1 MKKSLILRFSLIGAV
16 LVAWAVAM
24 HPLHDRPF
32 LPTFEKMAAPKVN
45 KYRAAITEAKAD
57 IAAAQKALA
66 GMADKQSDEAKQET
80 EKLKAAQDKL
90 ARNTRYVDDYEKV
103 IKDARAMMDR
113 KEDPVRA
120 EYKALQ
126 LAAQGSENMAGISLY
141 RYVPVTGIS
150 QPSNSLV
157 ISHIRKKTRATLRLG
172 LDLGG
177 GTEFILGFDPKDKKK
192 LPRSEWKATQD
203 KIIEIM
209 RNRVDRPGIVEPE
222 IKPLGDS
229 SISLKMP
236 SVTEDGKAD
245 VRQTIM
251 ETAKLTFNLVAKNND
266 EMVKKLE
273 ANPDTFVPDPAYRLA
288 KIRNVRRDGSVSV
301 EKVFITRQP
310 SRVLGSDVVK
320 AQAGYD
326 QLQGWT
332 VNMTF
337 NKRGDT
343 AFGKLTGDH
352 IGERLAIVLD
362 GRVYSAPNIKGRID
376 GGRAEITGSFSAEEA
391 SRLANVIASGNLP
404 VKIVIDSEFG
414 TDPILGA
421 ASIKSGTQAA
431 IWGLIAVLVFMLV
444 YYRFAGFVAV
454 LALLANI
461 LLVFGTLALSGATIT
476 LPGIAGVV
484 LTIGMAVDANVLIF
498 ERIREEIRNGKSI
511 GNAVK
516 AGYKRA
522 FLTIFDANLTT
533 LITALILYRVG
544 TGPIRGFAV
553 TLSIGIVSSMFTA
566 LFMTRAIFDLCI
578 FKGFLKNLNMFCL
591 IKDSTF
597 DFLKY
602 RIAAFV
608 ISGSLIVIGLV
619 GAGVRGNDIFSI
631 DFAGGTEATFRVKG
645 DVKPKPTDVTQAMAS
660 IGYDDCRV
668 TYKYAGATSDRMMEI
683 VTTLSSSKLN
693 FSKMEDTLNATFEGA
708 QFKHEQTTSIGSV
721 IGKEFRFKAIWA
733 GILAV
738 VAIIIY
744 VSFRFEFAYGVAS
757 VVALLHDVVIA
768 AGVFL
773 LFGRQLSL
781 PVVAALLT
789 IMGYSLNDT
798 IVVFDRIREDLGLLK
813 QKSYKDIINL
823 SINQTLSRTLLTSFT
838 TLIVVIILVL
848 FGGGAVNDFA
858 LVMLIGVIVGTYS
871 SIFVA
876 SAIIATWH
884 KPTHKEKGT
893 RSNLRGAESTV

>member
-1 MKKSLILRFSLIGAV
+1 MKRSLILRFTLIGAV
-16 LVAWAVAM
+16 LVAWAVSL
-24 HPLHDRPF
+24 HPLKDRPF
-32 LPTFEKMAAPKVN
+32 LGMFEQISAQKVDGYRSATKEAEAA
-45 KYRAAITEAKAD
+45 
-57 IAAAQKALA
+57 IAAAEEALA
-66 GMADKQSDEAKQET
+66 AVTDKESEKAKELRAQ
-80 EKLKAAQDKL
+80 LKAAQDKL
-90 ARNTRYVDDYEKV
+90 ARNARLVADYETV
-103 IKDARAMMDR
+103 VSDARAMMTR
-113 KEDPVRA
+113 EEDPVRA

-126 LAAQGSENMAGISLY
+126 LAAQGNEEEAGISLY
-141 RYVPVTGIS
+141 NYAPVTGIS
-150 QPSNSLV
+150 QPSNALV
-157 ISHIRKKTRATLRLG
+157 ISNIRKKTRATLRLG

-177 GTEFILGFDPKDKKK
+177 GTEFILGFDPVDKKS

-209 RNRVDRPGIVEPE
+209 RNRVDRLGIVEPE

-245 VRQTIM
+245 VRETIT
-251 ETAKLTFNLVAKNND
+251 ETAKLTFHLVHKD
-266 EMVKKLE
+266 SDQMVKRME
-273 ANPDTFVPDPAYRLA
+273 ANPDTFVRDPAYRLA
-288 KIRNVRRDGSVSV
+288 KIRNERRDGSVSI

-310 SRVLGSDVVK
+310 SRVRGSDVVK
-320 AQAGYD
+320 AQAGYVE
-326 QLQGWT
+326 LRGWT
-332 VNMTF
+332 VNLTF
-337 NKRGDT
+337 NRRGDT
-343 AFGKLTGDH
+343 AFSRLTGEH
-352 IGERLAIVLD
+352 VNERLAIVLD

-376 GGRAEITGSFSAEEA
+376 GGSAEITGSFSAEEA
-391 SRLANVIASGNLP
+391 ARLANVIASGNLP

-414 TDPILGA
+414 TDPVLGA
-421 ASIKSGTQAA
+421 DSIKSGTQAA
-431 IWGLIAVLVFMLV
+431 LWGLIAVLIFMLV

-476 LPGIAGVV
+476 LPGIAGIV

-498 ERIREEIRNGKSI
+498 ERIREEIKNGKSI

-522 FLTIFDANLTT
+522 FVTIFDANLTT

-553 TLSIGIVSSMFTA
+553 TLSIGIVASMFTA

-578 FKGFLKNLNMFCL
+578 FKGFLKKLTMASL
-591 IKDSTF
+591 VSDSKV

-602 RIAAFV
+602 RTTALI
-608 ISGSLIVIGLV
+608 ISASLIIIGLV
-619 GAGVRGNDIFSI
+619 GAGIRGKDIMSI
-631 DFAGGTEATFRVKG
+631 DFAGGTAATFRVTG
-645 DVKPKPTDVTQAMAS
+645 AEKPDPSAVSQAMAS
-660 IGYDDCRV
+660 IGYDGCQAG
-668 TYKYAGATSDRMMEI
+668 YKYAGGASARMLEV
-683 VTTLSSSKLN
+683 VTTQGSSELD
-693 FSKMEDTLNATFEGA
+693 FQKMEDVLTATFKDATFEHA
-708 QFKHEQTTSIGSV
+708 QTTSIGSV
-721 IGKEFRFKAIWA
+721 IGEEFRSKAIWA
-733 GILAV
+733 GVLAV

-744 VSFRFEFAYGVAS
+744 VSFRFEFAYGIAS
-757 VVALLHDVVIA
+757 VVALLHDVAIA
-768 AGVFL
+768 AGIYL

-813 QKSYKDIINL
+813 HKSYKEIINL
-823 SINQTLSRTLLTSFT
+823 SINQTLSRTLLTSLT
-838 TLIVVIILVL
+838 TLIVVVILVL

-884 KPTHKEKGT
+884 KPTHKEKDALG
-893 RSNLRGAESTV
+893 S